1 VARGDLTHL
10 ATILLVHSLMPFAI
24 DSDVVVKSLRKTG
37 RVVEAGRGGRYRV
50 RVGAVLMLC
59 HEEDLG
65 EVTAGDRGRKR
76 RQRAGAA
83 EGDNRAEALFHTAS
97 ASQRRAHDNLSPSAA
112 DRRRLGALDLH
123 GYTVEEA
130 VSKVEERLDLAL
142 RAGLE
147 GVDIIHGRSSGRIK
161 VAVRCLLR
169 ELSAVRHFELSRDN
183 PGVTRV
189 FF

>member
-1 VARGDLTHL
+1 L
-10 ATILLVHSLMPFAI
+10 ADFLLVHSLMPFAI
-24 DSDVVVKSLRKTG
+24 DTDVVVKSLGKTG
-37 RVVEAGRGGRYRV
+37 RVTEAGRGGRYRV
-50 RVGAVLMLC
+50 RVGGVLMLC
-59 HEEDLG
+59 REEDLSQA
-65 EVTAGDRGRKR
+65 TAGDRGRKR
-76 RQRAGAA
+76 RKRAAVA
-83 EGDNRAEALFHTAS
+83 EGDNRAETLSHAAS
-97 ASQRRAHDNLSPSAA
+97 ASQRRAHDDLAPSAA
-112 DRRRLGALDLH
+112 DHRRLGALDLH

-130 VSKVEERLDLAL
+130 VSKVEDRLDLAL

-161 VAVRCLLR
+161 VAVHRLLR